1 MTAVQELI
9 KKIKVRI
16 PFFQYSIYQDDF
28 DAAVEKEKR
37 QIIDAANFLP
47 HDEQNELKTAE
58 DYYNETYNNKNKIKA
73 EKLVNDYMQ
82 FCNNNYYDAQK
93 SALFATE
100 LMIEVCNT
108 CLLYTKQPI
117 RENDDIYNN
126 LVKVK
131 NELKKLKPISEIAK
145 EKQSERFME
154 SVRNSGVFEK
164 IMEGKMCAIHN
175 EALNEDGLCNTC
187 LENSNK

>member
-16 PFFQYSIYQDDF
+16 PFFQYSVYQDDF

-58 DYYNETYNNKNKIKA
+58 DYYEENYNNKNREKA
-73 EKLVNDYMQ
+73 KRIINYMELCNDP
-82 FCNNNYYDAQK
+82 K
-93 SALFATE
+93 KRSLFAIE

-108 CLLYTKQPI
+108 CLLYTKQPVK
-117 RENDDIYNN
+117 ENDDIYNN
-126 LVKVK
+126 LVKLK
-131 NELKKLKPISEIAK
+131 NELKKLKPMDYNI
-145 EKQSERFME
+145 
-154 SVRNSGVFEK
+154 
-164 IMEGKMCAIHN
+164 CPIHN

>member
-16 PFFQYSIYQDDF
+16 PFFQYSVYQDDF
-28 DAAVEKEKR
+28 DAAIEKEKE
-37 QIIDAANFLP
+37 QIIDSFKNGWNWNY
-47 HDEQNELKTAE
+47 DAE
-58 DYYNETYNNKNKIKA
+58 EYYNETYNNKNKIKA

-131 NELKKLKPISEIAK
+131 NELKKLKPMI
-145 EKQSERFME
+145 F
-154 SVRNSGVFEK
+154 
-164 IMEGKMCAIHN
+164 
-175 EALNEDGLCNTC
+175 GLCNISC
-187 LENSNK
+187 PWKPGIMLKNSLPLFMFLNQIKPIWLLI

>member
-16 PFFQYSIYQDDF
+16 PFFQYSVYQDDF
-28 DAAVEKEKR
+28 DAAIEKEKE
-37 QIIDAANFLP
+37 QIIDAFKNGWNWNY
-47 HDEQNELKTAE
+47 DAE
-58 DYYNETYNNKNKIKA
+58 EYYNETYNNKNKIKA

-187 LENSNK
+187 LENSSK

>member
-1 MTAVQELI
+1 MNG
-9 KKIKVRI
+9 KKPKKRVTKGFKKGSPSKTRKGEK
-16 PFFQYSIYQDDF
+16 DF
-28 DAAVEKEKR
+28 TTK
-37 QIIDAANFLP
+37 
-47 HDEQNELKTAE
+47 
-58 DYYNETYNNKNKIKA
+58 KA